1 MASRLSYAMEVSN
14 LYETEVHLDSE
25 SKQDREIATQQAL
38 KIILT
43 RILAGE
49 NILKD
54 NIVKTVLANS
64 TYFIS
69 EFQYSLG
76 ESTSS
81 SSRLMRVLF
90 DEKLLI
96 DTLRL
101 SNTGLWNEI
110 RPTTLVWLVVDEQN
124 KQRFFEPDWMPEVDL
139 ALTKATKEKKLPVLY
154 PIQDLNEKQNMSIS
168 DVLSAYSN
176 HLLKVSTRYDVVST
190 LAGKMINKGTCWKA
204 EWTHY
209 FDGKI
214 TQWSSPCGLI
224 NNVASNGFQ
233 GVYDN
238 LSGYYAVTPP
248 SKNVDSVL
256 LKVGNIKTNLDREKV
271 TNYFESL
278 PMVKTVTWISE
289 ELGYGVYRLFYQGKR
304 SALNKNLA
312 KDHLLNLEEHSKLNA
327 KEVKYK
333 LISG

>member
-1 MASRLSYAMEVSN
+1 MVSRLSYAMEVDN
-14 LYETEVHLDSE
+14 LYETEVHLESE

-49 NILKD
+49 NILND

-64 TYFIS
+64 TYFVR

-76 ESTSS
+76 GSS

-101 SNTGLWNEI
+101 SNAGLWNEI
-110 RPTTLVWLVVDEQN
+110 RPTTLVWLVIDKQN

-139 ALTKATKEKKLPVLY
+139 ALAKATKEKKLPVLY

-168 DVLSAYSN
+168 DVLSAYSD
-176 HLLKVSTRYDVVST
+176 HLMKVSTRYDVVST

-238 LSGYYAVTPP
+238 LSSYYAVTPP
-248 SKNVDSVL
+248 SKDVDSVL

-278 PMVKTVTWISE
+278 PMVKTVTWVSE

-304 SALNKNLA
+304 STLNKNLA

-327 KEVKYK
+327 KEVKYT

>member
-1 MASRLSYAMEVSN
+1 MVSKLSYSIEVDN
-14 LYETEVHLDSE
+14 LYETEVHLESE

-49 NILKD
+49 NILND
-54 NIVKTVLANS
+54 NIVKTILANS
-64 TYFIS
+64 TYFVR

-76 ESTSS
+76 EPTPN

-124 KQRFFEPDWMPEVDL
+124 KQRFFDPYWMPEVDR
-139 ALTKATKEKKLPVLY
+139 ALTKATKAKKLPVLY
-154 PIQDLNEKQNMSIS
+154 PIQDLDEKQKISIS
-168 DVLSAYSN
+168 DILSAYSD

-190 LAGKMINKGTCWKA
+190 LAGKMIDKGTCWKA

-224 NNVASNGFQ
+224 NKIASNGFQ

-238 LSGYYAVTPP
+238 LSRYYAVTPP
-248 SKNVDSVL
+248 SKKVDSVL

-271 TNYFESL
+271 TNYFETL
-278 PMVKTVTWISE
+278 PMVKTVTRVGE
-289 ELGYGVYRLFYQGKR
+289 ELGYDVYRLFYQGKR

>member
-1 MASRLSYAMEVSN
+1 MVSRLSYAMEVDN
-14 LYETEVHLDSE
+14 LYETEVHLESE

-49 NILKD
+49 NILND

-64 TYFIS
+64 TYFVR

-76 ESTSS
+76 GSS

-101 SNTGLWNEI
+101 SNAGLWNEI
-110 RPTTLVWLVVDEQN
+110 RPTTLVWLVIDEQN

-139 ALTKATKEKKLPVLY
+139 ALAKATKEKKLPVLY

-168 DVLSAYSN
+168 DVLSAYSD
-176 HLLKVSTRYDVVST
+176 HLMKVSTRYDVVST

-238 LSGYYAVTPP
+238 LSSYYAVTPP
-248 SKNVDSVL
+248 SKDVDSVL

-278 PMVKTVTWISE
+278 PMVKTVTWVSE

-304 SALNKNLA
+304 STLNKNLA

-327 KEVKYK
+327 KEVKYT